1 MERKPKVLIT
11 RPLPNNEFI
20 SAPLQQFC
28 CKFEVILGPTEDYM
42 PREEVLHKVTDVDA
56 IICHGKDKADAELVA
71 KGSKLKVI
79 SNFGAGYDTVDVKA
93 ATERNIWVCNTP
105 GAVTNATADVAL
117 YLLLAACR
125 RATEAERFLR
135 DGSWERQGSDI
146 LAFWGNNPEGKTLG
160 IIGMGNI
167 GKALAKRAA
176 ALDMRVIYYKRTPLP
191 KEEENGAT
199 YKSMDDLLAESDF
212 ISIHTP
218 LTDATRHI
226 LGRDQFAKMKK
237 GVYIINTARG
247 PVIDEEAL
255 VEALKAK
262 IVRGAGL
269 DVFERE
275 PKVHPDLLTFP
286 SVTLLPHIGTAT
298 IEARSDMFL
307 LQLENVTAVLE
318 GRRPPS
324 AVNEVSTQ

>member
-1 MERKPKVLIT
+1 
-11 RPLPNNEFI
+11 
-20 SAPLQQFC
+20 
-28 CKFEVILGPTEDYM
+28 M

-269 DVFERE
+269 DVFEVGAPGPAHVPVGHAPASHRHRHDRS
-275 PKVHPDLLTFP
+275 PIRHVCTSPR
-286 SVTLLPHIGTAT
+286 LPRTRIIITHHRTRTTAHAHT
-298 IEARSDMFL
+298 TAHARHKY
-307 LQLENVTAVLE
+307 
-318 GRRPPS
+318 
-324 AVNEVSTQ
+324 